1 MKELKEVIRNIYD
14 ELEDAEKYA
23 KAAVRVKTAQPEL
36 ASVYY
41 RLANEEMGHME
52 TLHKQATEMI
62 EAVKRTGRE
71 VPVEMRVIWEWEHE
85 KMMDEAADVKRM
97 LEMYKG

>member
-1 MKELKEVIRNIYD
+1 MKEMKEVIRNIYD

-23 KAAVRVKTAQPEL
+23 KASVRVKTAQPEL

-52 TLHKQATEMI
+52 TLYKQAAEMI

-71 VPVEMRVIWEWEHE
+71 VPASMQAVWDWEHE
-85 KMMDEAADVKRM
+85 KMMNETADVKRL

>member
-1 MKELKEVIRNIYD
+1 MKEMKEVIRNIYD

-23 KAAVRVKTAQPEL
+23 KAAVRVRMTQPEL
-36 ASVYY
+36 AAVYY
-41 RLANEEMGHME
+41 RLANEELGHME
-52 TLHKQATEMI
+52 TLHKQAAEMI

-85 KMMDEAADVKRM
+85 KMMDETADVRRL